1 VLIAPPLPQ
10 QLWLPLGTLWRG
22 HTPWRWG
29 PERAS
34 ALSGVAQP
42 SGATTA
48 RTIAHAHRTADRA
61 GVPLSARWHAQH
73 RGTRSS
79 CRASGWH
86 RLRRQTRKLFARLSG
101 CEAAARATWRQRG
114 LTEEIRQ
121 RGRLGTLLSA
131 RLRASAVHAPTPI
144 AARPEKRRPRASRAG
159 CDPPPPLPHSVWMPC
174 ATALWRHRRAPLER
188 RVLSSRRDPSYTS
201 CLLSRRARR
210 SR

>member
-1 VLIAPPLPQ
+1 MLIAPPLPQ
-10 QLWLPLGTLWRG
+10 QLWLPLGILWKG

-61 GVPLSARWHAQH
+61 GVPLSARWHARH

-101 CEAAARATWRQRG
+101 CEAAARATWPQRG

-121 RGRLGTLLSA
+121 RGRLGTLLRA
-131 RLRASAVHAPTPI
+131 RLRASQCTH
-144 AARPEKRRPRASRAG
+144 
-159 CDPPPPLPHSVWMPC
+159 PHRSP
-174 ATALWRHRRAPLER
+174 
-188 RVLSSRRDPSYTS
+188 
-201 CLLSRRARR
+201 RARR
-210 SR
+210 SGGRAPLALAATRRRRCPTPCGCRAPPPSGAIAARHSSGASCPHGVTRPTRLVY

>member
-1 VLIAPPLPQ
+1 MLIAPPLPQ
-10 QLWLPLGTLWRG
+10 QLWLPLGILWRG

-42 SGATTA
+42 SGATRA

-61 GVPLSARWHAQH
+61 GVPLSARWHARH

-101 CEAAARATWRQRG
+101 CEAAAPQRG
-114 LTEEIRQ
+114 EIRQ
-121 RGRLGTLLSA
+121 PGRLGTLLSA

-159 CDPPPPLPHSVWMPC
+159 CDPPPPLPLSRVDAVRRRRLAPSPR
-174 ATALWRHRRAPLER
+174 ATRAARLVLTAWPVR
-188 RVLSSRRDPSYTS
+188 YVLSTESPSATK
-201 CLLSRRARR
+201 
-210 SR
+210 